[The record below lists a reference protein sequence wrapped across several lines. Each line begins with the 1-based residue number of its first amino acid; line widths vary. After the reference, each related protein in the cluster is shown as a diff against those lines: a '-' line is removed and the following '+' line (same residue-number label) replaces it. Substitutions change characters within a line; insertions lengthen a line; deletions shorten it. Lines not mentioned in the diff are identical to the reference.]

1 MGISHYLAM
10 TAAEMAAVETL
21 PRQLAYMACHFS
33 PYGTGLTNFPEYLP
47 KNTMLILNDRIPFQ
61 GHAMPHIAEILLECI
76 QNLQCSCLLLDF
88 QRNDTPKELCN
99 ILTRALPCPVGI
111 AADFADTTDGPVFL
125 PPPPLDEP
133 LETYLLP
140 WKGRELWLE
149 VEPAALK
156 ITVDKDGSRFCCINP
171 DAAGECCFKDARLH
185 CRYRTEVFSDRA
197 EFALQRTEAELAEL
211 LAEAEALGIT
221 KAISLYQQ
229 TKKLPVK

>member
-10 TAAEMAAVETL
+10 TAAEMAAAEMI
-21 PRQLAYMACHFS
+21 PNQLAYMACHFS

-61 GHAMPHIAEILLECI
+61 GHAMSHIAELLMECI

-99 ILTRALPCPVGI
+99 ILTQALPCPVGI

-125 PPPPLDEP
+125 PPPPLDES

-140 WKGRELWLE
+140 WERRELWLE
-149 VEPAALK
+149 IEPAALK
-156 ITVDKDGSRFCCINP
+156 ITVDEKESQFCRIAS
-171 DAAGECCFKDARLH
+171 DAAGECSFKDTRLH
-185 CRYRTEVFSDRA
+185 CRYRTEVFPDRV
-197 EFALQRTEAELAEL
+197 EFALQRTETELAEL
-211 LAEAEALGIT
+211 LAEAEALGVT

-229 TKKLPVK
+229 MKKLPVQ